1 MKQDDAFEDL
11 SNILGELK
19 GMAIDMGSEIER
31 SVIPPY
37 LTNTFF
43 VFFFFFFILM
53 FEWIRSNPRETNY
66 LLCYFPFY
74 QYRQNKALD
83 HVEDDVDE
91 LNFRVKGANQR
102 TRRLLGK

>member
-43 VFFFFFFILM
+43 VFFFFLFHF
-53 FEWIRSNPRETNY
+53 N
-66 LLCYFPFY
+66 
-74 QYRQNKALD
+74 
-83 HVEDDVDE
+83 V
-91 LNFRVKGANQR
+91 
-102 TRRLLGK
+102 